1 MDPCVYETLD
11 EVIRFTLPY
20 DFVYRSYQC
29 VVYFCSLYHVVVT
42 AC

>member
-11 EVIRFTLPY
+11 EVIRFTRPY
-20 DFVYRSYQC
+20 DFVYRSYKC